1 MYSGIYLKMHTKKK
15 IIFVFLNQNICFVYS
30 KESFQCDGSY
40 VRAQIYKF
48 TLKKFVYLNGRSHAD
63 VSDET
68 IYRDSKIWSES
79 STTSILCVCMKQR
92 LGRVCT
98 GHYQKMEESVSLLIF
113 SHPRPPF
120 CCFPVNNT

>member
-15 IIFVFLNQNICFVYS
+15 KILFLNQNICFVYS

-48 TLKKFVYLNGRSHAD
+48 TLKKFVYLNNEILVLIGYGRSHAD

-98 GHYQKMEESVSLLIF
+98 HVQAA
-113 SHPRPPF
+113 
-120 CCFPVNNT
+120 